1 MAGAMARGDD
11 DKDEEIARL
20 RGALRRAT
28 AAAMAYAETATAELG
43 AMKSRLEQVERKSEE
58 DARTIDELRARVER
72 ATTSTSTSNTDATA
86 GIRAAFEAETRR
98 LGERARVAERERDDA
113 LRSCERAVALRAREE
128 SVETP
133 VGGEDASRITE
144 EALLRRRCDDA
155 DGLLR
160 QYAAEGAA
168 LAEEA
173 NEAARRNRA
182 LEAFASDAF
191 ALVEDALGD
200 IAADAQGQHCGQA
213 HAPQN
218 CRGDD
223 TQCRAAGAAD
233 AAGLLGEPVADEC
246 SDYLADHIVS
256 PLPDQRP
263 RARAVPRCASSLHPA
278 DLEPAPSSRRVPR
291 PARRA

>member
-1 MAGAMARGDD
+1 MTRDD
-11 DKDEEIARL
+11 ADKDEEITRL

-58 DARTIDELRARVER
+58 DARTIDELRARVDR

-113 LRSCERAVALRAREE
+113 LRALERAVALRAREE
-128 SVETP
+128 ATETP
-133 VGGEDASRITE
+133 VGEDASRIAE
-144 EALLRRRCDDA
+144 EALLRRRCEDA

-168 LAEEA
+168 LAREA

-182 LEAFASDAF
+182 LESFASDAR
-191 ALVEDALGD
+191 ALVEDARALVD
-200 IAADAQGQHCGQA
+200 
-213 HAPQN
+213 
-218 CRGDD
+218 RRRRE
-223 TQCRAAGAAD
+223 RAAT
-233 AAGLLGEPVADEC
+233 
-246 SDYLADHIVS
+246 
-256 PLPDQRP
+256 
-263 RARAVPRCASSLHPA
+263 
-278 DLEPAPSSRRVPR
+278 
-291 PARRA
+291 

>member
-11 DKDEEIARL
+11 DKDEEIVRL

-113 LRSCERAVALRAREE
+113 LRSLERAVALRAREE

-173 NEAARRNRA
+173 NEAARRNRV

-191 ALVEDALGD
+191 ALVEDARALVD
-200 IAADAQGQHCGQA
+200 
-213 HAPQN
+213 
-218 CRGDD
+218 RRRRE
-223 TQCRAAGAAD
+223 RAAT
-233 AAGLLGEPVADEC
+233 
-246 SDYLADHIVS
+246 
-256 PLPDQRP
+256 
-263 RARAVPRCASSLHPA
+263 
-278 DLEPAPSSRRVPR
+278 
-291 PARRA
+291 

>member
-113 LRSCERAVALRAREE
+113 LRSLERAVALRAREE

-173 NEAARRNRA
+173 NEAARRNRV

-191 ALVEDALGD
+191 ALVEDARARVD
-200 IAADAQGQHCGQA
+200 
-213 HAPQN
+213 
-218 CRGDD
+218 RRRRERRE
-223 TQCRAAGAAD
+223 RAAT
-233 AAGLLGEPVADEC
+233 
-246 SDYLADHIVS
+246 
-256 PLPDQRP
+256 
-263 RARAVPRCASSLHPA
+263 
-278 DLEPAPSSRRVPR
+278 
-291 PARRA
+291 

>member
-1 MAGAMARGDD
+1 
-11 DKDEEIARL
+11 
-20 RGALRRAT
+20 
-28 AAAMAYAETATAELG
+28 MAYAETATAELG

-113 LRSCERAVALRAREE
+113 LRSLERAVALRAREE

-173 NEAARRNRA
+173 NEAARRNRV

-191 ALVEDALGD
+191 ALVEDARALVD
-200 IAADAQGQHCGQA
+200 
-213 HAPQN
+213 
-218 CRGDD
+218 RRRRE
-223 TQCRAAGAAD
+223 RAAT
-233 AAGLLGEPVADEC
+233 
-246 SDYLADHIVS
+246 
-256 PLPDQRP
+256 
-263 RARAVPRCASSLHPA
+263 
-278 DLEPAPSSRRVPR
+278 
-291 PARRA
+291 